1 MAKLWT
7 SIVLPLAVAG
17 SIAYQTVGVEASRVS
32 RVSAYFPA
40 HRTDTVKT
48 QPRPDTTLLHKPDSL
63 EEEEFFL
70 FGAEEDTLPRV
81 FARDTMRVPD
91 SLQYTNP
98 FLYQWYVA
106 TKDSYTHK
114 VVVDSLKAEGDSTIW
129 PQIDSLFKLDSTA
142 AAKAAWEKKWAS
154 MSKAERKKWTY
165 ENVKLPAIRR
175 RQDSVRHHK
184 DSIQRIKDS
193 ITQNTP
199 RILETSF
206 LPDSL
211 LYKRLVTWKH
221 NRLYN
226 SMEVFEW
233 DTTANYHFYDYPFMR
248 KDVGASWLG
257 MPGSAVQQ
265 YNWFERETENAPSFY
280 QPIESW
286 TYTADNLTQFNTKTP
301 YTELEYYGN
310 LFTNSTLASDNFR
323 VTTTQNILP
332 SLNVAAEM
340 KRYGGAGIL
349 KNEKTTNNT
358 YFVGANY
365 MGRKYLAHA
374 GFIYNKSTRQE
385 SGGMQDSFWIKD
397 TLVDVREI
405 DINLAAASSRYR
417 KRTVFLDQ
425 SYRIPFDFIEKL
437 RHRKDTTWVQSDT
450 VNTNITTGF
459 IGTSSEFTT
468 YDKRYFDKT
477 DSPTQ
482 AFFNN
487 QFNINPNQSADS
499 LRNMRLENRIFVRFQ
514 PWKEDALVSKI
525 EGGVGNRFQTF
536 YLQSPNEVLYKSGTH
551 RWNSFYAYAG
561 AEGMLGRYLSWD
573 ATGLLNFAGTEVGDF
588 YVKANAK
595 VNFFPFHRA
604 PKSPIS
610 LSAHFET
617 RLQEPEFYQQH
628 FYTNHFKWENSF
640 GKSSTTRI
648 RAQLDIPYWKLK
660 AQVGYALLANN
671 VYYDTLAVARQ
682 NTTPMSVLSAT
693 LTKDFAFGPVHLDN
707 SALLQFSSNPEVLP
721 LPLLALNL
729 RWYVQF
735 NIVDPKTLQL
745 QLGANVRYNTR
756 WNAPSYNPV
765 AGVFHLQKEEL
776 YGNAPI
782 IDVFVNMQWKKCCIF
797 VKIENIGK
805 GWPMETKDY
814 FTAHHYIQAPAM
826 FKFGIS
832 WPFYPRLGKMKTLSE
847 RASAANMGGGG
858 GAGSRSGSSGGGG
871 LSGGLGGMFG
881 GRN

>member
-1 MAKLWT
+1 M
-7 SIVLPLAVAG
+7 
-17 SIAYQTVGVEASRVS
+17 
-32 RVSAYFPA
+32 
-40 HRTDTVKT
+40 
-48 QPRPDTTLLHKPDSL
+48 
-63 EEEEFFL
+63 
-70 FGAEEDTLPRV
+70 
-81 FARDTMRVPD
+81 
-91 SLQYTNP
+91 
-98 FLYQWYVA
+98 
-106 TKDSYTHK
+106 
-114 VVVDSLKAEGDSTIW
+114 VVDSLKAEGDSTIW
-129 PQIDSLFKLDSTA
+129 PRIDSLFKLDSTA

-310 LFTNSTLASDNFR
+310 LFTNSTLSSDNFR

-573 ATGLLNFAGTEVGDF
+573 RNSTSSISTPTTSSGRTAL
-588 YVKANAK
+588 ANPPPPASE
-595 VNFFPFHRA
+595 P
-604 PKSPIS
+604 SWIS
-610 LSAHFET
+610 LT
-617 RLQEPEFYQQH
+617 
-628 FYTNHFKWENSF
+628 
-640 GKSSTTRI
+640 
-648 RAQLDIPYWKLK
+648 
-660 AQVGYALLANN
+660 
-671 VYYDTLAVARQ
+671 
-682 NTTPMSVLSAT
+682 
-693 LTKDFAFGPVHLDN
+693 
-707 SALLQFSSNPEVLP
+707 
-721 LPLLALNL
+721 
-729 RWYVQF
+729 
-735 NIVDPKTLQL
+735 
-745 QLGANVRYNTR
+745 
-756 WNAPSYNPV
+756 
-765 AGVFHLQKEEL
+765 
-776 YGNAPI
+776 GN
-782 IDVFVNMQWKKCCIF
+782 
-797 VKIENIGK
+797 
-805 GWPMETKDY
+805 
-814 FTAHHYIQAPAM
+814 
-826 FKFGIS
+826 
-832 WPFYPRLGKMKTLSE
+832 
-847 RASAANMGGGG
+847 
-858 GAGSRSGSSGGGG
+858 
-871 LSGGLGGMFG
+871 
-881 GRN
+881 